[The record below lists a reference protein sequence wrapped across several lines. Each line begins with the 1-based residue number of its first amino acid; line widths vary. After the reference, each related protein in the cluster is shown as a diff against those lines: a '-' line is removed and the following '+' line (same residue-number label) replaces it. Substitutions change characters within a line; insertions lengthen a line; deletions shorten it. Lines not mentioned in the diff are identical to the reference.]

1 MPSAD
6 ASPDDSH
13 WTGVAYGGFFEV
25 VLFFD
30 PTLYVKAQVNIP
42 MARTMEGEV
51 GEMQGHPLL
60 YGPT

>member
-1 MPSAD
+1 M
-6 ASPDDSH
+6 
-13 WTGVAYGGFFEV
+13 AYGGFFEV
-25 VLFFD
+25 VLLFD

-51 GEMQGHPLL
+51 GEMQGHHLL